1 MSIDSWGARLRGWK
15 PRAVALTWAVYAALT
30 SMAYM
35 DARPEQLEVPATILP
50 VRLWAAWA
58 AAGVL
63 LTLGAVFPPTA
74 SPRLRRIARILRVVG
89 LALIAGLLT
98 MWTEAY
104 MGYGDRGWVSGK
116 NYLALLVAAGFSAV
130 IAGRDG
136 GGETWPQK
144 SSSASSQ
151 P

>member
-1 MSIDSWGARLRGWK
+1 MRLDIWGGRLRRWR
-15 PRAVALTWAVYAALT
+15 PRIIALIWAAYAALT

-35 DARPEQLEVPATILP
+35 GARPEQLEVPRTILP
-50 VRLWAAWA
+50 VSLWAAWA
-58 AAGVL
+58 TAATL

-74 SPRLRRIARILRVVG
+74 SPRLRRIARILRISG
-89 LALIAGLLT
+89 LALIAALLT

-104 MGYGDRGWVSGK
+104 LGYGDRGWVSGK
-116 NYLALLVAAGFSAV
+116 NYLTLLVAAGFSAV
-130 IAGRDG
+130 IAGQDG
-136 GGETWPQK
+136 GEPWPQK

>member
-1 MSIDSWGARLRGWK
+1 MSIDSWGARLRRWK
-15 PRAVALTWAVYAALT
+15 PRAVALTWAIYAALT
-30 SMAYM
+30 SMAYIG
-35 DARPEQLEVPATILP
+35 ARPEQLEVPRTILP
-50 VRLWAAWA
+50 VSLWAAWA
-58 AAGVL
+58 TAGVL
-63 LTLGAVFPPTA
+63 LVLGALAPPTA
-74 SPRLRRIARILRVVG
+74 SPRLRRIARILRVSG

-136 GGETWPQK
+136 GEPWAQK
-144 SSSASSQ
+144 
-151 P
+151 

>member
-1 MSIDSWGARLRGWK
+1 MSFDSWGARLRVWK
-15 PRAVALTWAVYAALT
+15 PRAVALTWAVYAGLT

-35 DARPEQLEVPATILP
+35 GARPEQLEVPRTILP
-50 VRLWAAWA
+50 VSLWQAWA

-136 GGETWPQK
+136 GGEPWPQK